1 MFEDST
7 FESTGRIRTR
17 SRGWMVAAL
26 ALNSSILLALILVP
40 LIYPEALLRQAIA
53 FLMAVPPAPTTP
65 PPVAPHPVTRT
76 PSASSATLQDPFT
89 APPRIPTSI
98 AMISD
103 SGPEPSGPIGNLDT
117 GSGVPGGIGDPFGH
131 QPAPRVVHA
140 APVSAVRVASELASG
155 MIIRKVIPH
164 YPELARTMHAEGT
177 VSLAATIA
185 KDGTIANLRVVSGP
199 PVLQQAA
206 LDAVS
211 QWRYRPYLLNGQ
223 PVDVETTVNVIFSL
237 GR

>member
-17 SRGWMVAAL
+17 SRGWMIAAL
-26 ALNSSILLALILVP
+26 ALNSSIVLGLILVP
-40 LIYPEALLRQAIA
+40 LIYPEALPQQAIA
-53 FLMAVPPAPTTP
+53 FLMAVPPPPASAPP
-65 PPVAPHPVTRT
+65 AAPHPVTRT
-76 PSASSATLQDPFT
+76 SSGPSVPMQDPFA
-89 APPRIPTSI
+89 APPGIPTSI
-98 AMISD
+98 AMIND
-103 SGPEPSGPIGNLDT
+103 TGPEPSSPIGNMDNGT
-117 GSGVPGGIGDPFGH
+117 GLADGIVDAFGH
-131 QPAPRVVHA
+131 GPAPRAVHA
-140 APVSAVRVASELASG
+140 APADPVRVASELASG
-155 MIIRKVIPH
+155 LLIRKVIPH

-237 GR
+237 SR